1 MLRPSLEQ
9 VCRTRDRQF
18 KHHARLAGP
27 ADVIR
32 IPSVFRIGLVLAVA
46 GLGLPALGS
55 FPSLPGDCNLDWMV
69 DLDDYAGF
77 EACLN
82 GPGSFAGD
90 QCPCYDL
97 DEDGDVDLHD
107 GVQFQS
113 AFTGTALLAVD
124 LVDDADDGTEVD
136 ETDWHVD
143 GYRGTG
149 LNCTGYDGERRY
161 DTGLR
166 FHLPDVIQGETFVY
180 ARIVLPATGD
190 GTVESAV
197 ELRVV
202 GINQDGVA
210 DFSTMRPSR
219 LPKTQAVAGWVVSSN
234 WPDPGEECP
243 FHTPLLRYS
252 PDIAPIINE
261 IVGRPGWGSTPDGK
275 TMGIV
280 IEDDDSAGC
289 NYLTVED
296 YKNPWPHR
304 CFGVIS
310 PRLELYRTVRSTFL
324 GRELL
329 GRPTADSITLN
340 AMSLLTLEA
349 FVEYGTT
356 SGTYT
361 DSTPVQIHTGGLPFE
376 VTLDD
381 LSTDTEYYY
390 RLSCR
395 RSGDTSF
402 EPGPERRFHTQRAA
416 GERFTFTV
424 QSDSHL
430 WEVLRQGT
438 NRELYRRALG
448 HIAADEADFHIAL
461 GDTFF
466 CEDYSTRDVLDFDD
480 AVLRHLAQRP
490 FLDLVCHSAPF
501 FMVLG
506 NHEGEQGWRLDGT
519 PDNVAVWATNARK
532 LTYPLPVPDDFYTGS
547 SDELPFVGLR
557 ENYYAWE
564 WGDAL
569 FVVLDPYWYTTT
581 KPHSAGGTP
590 GSGDNWDWTLG
601 FTQYDWLRE
610 TLSNSSATFKF
621 VFSHQVTGGWD
632 TYGRGGIEAASHELG
647 GHGSFEWGGEDLSG
661 QYIFDTMR
669 PDWGVPIHQLM
680 ADNNVTIF
688 FHGHDHVFVKQDL
701 DRVIYQECPRPND
714 AMYGPGL
721 FDYLYGDEVNN
732 SGYLRVSVLSNMVI
746 VQYVRAYL
754 PGNGPDGTIAYSYN
768 AGIPY

>member
-1 MLRPSLEQ
+1 
-9 VCRTRDRQF
+9 
-18 KHHARLAGP
+18 
-27 ADVIR
+27 
-32 IPSVFRIGLVLAVA
+32 
-46 GLGLPALGS
+46 
-55 FPSLPGDCNLDWMV
+55 MV
-69 DLDDYAGF
+69 DLADYANF
-77 EACLN
+77 EGCLN
-82 GPGSFAGD
+82 GPESFAGD
-90 QCPCYDL
+90 QCLCYDL
-97 DEDGDVDLHD
+97 DDDADVDLHD
-107 GVQFQS
+107 WALFQS
-113 AFTGTALLAVD
+113 AFTGTAFLALD

-136 ETDWHVD
+136 DTAWHVN

-149 LNCTGYDGERRY
+149 LNYTGYDGTRRY

-166 FHLPDVIQGETFVY
+166 FHMPDVIQGETLVY
-180 ARIVLPATGD
+180 ARVVLPATGN
-190 GTVESAV
+190 GAV
-197 ELRVV
+197 NSVVALRIV
-202 GINQDGVA
+202 GIDQDGVA

-219 LPKTQAVAGWVVSSN
+219 LPKTEAATNWVISSN
-234 WPDPGEECP
+234 WPDPGEESP
-243 FHTPLLRYS
+243 HHTPLLRYT

-261 IVGRPGWGSTPDGK
+261 IVGRPGWGSSPEGK
-275 TMGIV
+275 TLGIV
-280 IEDDDSAGC
+280 IEDDDSAGF
-289 NYLTVED
+289 NFLTMED
-296 YKNPWPHR
+296 YNDPWPDR
-304 CFGVIS
+304 CFGPIG
-310 PRLELYRTVRSTFL
+310 PRLELYRTVRSTFV

-340 AMSLLTLEA
+340 AMSLLTLET

-356 SGTYT
+356 SGVYT
-361 DSTPVQIHTGGLPFE
+361 DSTPVQSHTGGLPFE

-381 LSTDTEYYY
+381 LSANTEYYY
-390 RLSCR
+390 RLCCR
-395 RSGDTSF
+395 RPGDASF
-402 EPGPERRFHTQRAA
+402 EPGPERRFHTQRPP
-416 GERFTFTV
+416 GERFCFTV

-448 HIAADEADFHIAL
+448 RIAADEPDFHIDL
-461 GDTFF
+461 GDTFL
-466 CEDYSTRDVLDFDD
+466 CEDYCGRDVLDFDD

-501 FMVLG
+501 FLVLG
-506 NHEGEQGWRLDGT
+506 NHEGEQGWRWDGT
-519 PDNVAVWATNARK
+519 ENNVAVWATNARK

-547 SDELPFVGLR
+547 TDDVPFVGLR

-601 FTQYDWLRE
+601 FTQYDWLCE

-621 VFSHQVTGGWD
+621 VFSHQVTGGAD
-632 TYGRGGIEAASHELG
+632 TYGRGGIEAASHDLG

-661 QYIFDTMR
+661 EYVFDVMR
-669 PDWGVPIHQLM
+669 PDWGVPIHQIM
-680 ADNNVTIF
+680 VDNDVTIF

-701 DRVIYQECPRPND
+701 ERVVYQECPRPND
-714 AMYGPGL
+714 ATYGPGM

-732 SGYLRVSVLSNMVI
+732 SGYLRVSVLSNMVT

-754 PGNGPDGTIAYSYN
+754 PGAGPDGTIAYSYSV
-768 AGIPY
+768 GVPY